1 MRTLDKAF
9 FSFHSSLRVL
19 PFRSKFELTTNN
31 SRTAGHLIKE
41 YLMLNLKFDETFEAE
56 WSHPVNITYS
66 AVKLLYLNWKQK
78 LFFISPTY
86 IK

>member
-1 MRTLDKAF
+1 MRTLEKAF

-19 PFRSKFELTTNN
+19 PFRSKFELATNN
-31 SRTAGHLIKE
+31 SRTAGH
-41 YLMLNLKFDETFEAE
+41 LMLNLKFDETFEEE

-66 AVKLLYLNWKQK
+66 AVKPLYLNRKQK
-78 LFFISPTY
+78 LLLISPTY